1 MGEGGKRKAQSRLLE
16 KLRFGCIRHYP
27 LPLCYASD
35 RIGATLSCR
44 KCSAVGRK
52 KVKGR
57 SKADRMRMPAGV
69 RIEGDE
75 QQRRG
80 GKCFPLCLA
89 HINMVT
95 LAGRNMVTLAGRNM
109 VTLTHIIEITLRV
122 SCQVA
127 PFALAIN

>member
-1 MGEGGKRKAQSRLLE
+1 MPVIE
-16 KLRFGCIRHYP
+16 
-27 LPLCYASD
+27 LPLRYLA
-35 RIGATLSCR
+35 GN
-44 KCSAVGRK
+44 VVHGRK
-52 KVKGR
+52 KLKGR
-57 SKADRMRMPAGV
+57 SKADRMQMPAGV

-95 LAGRNMVTLAGRNM
+95 LAGRNMVTL
-109 VTLTHIIEITLRV
+109 THIIEITLRV
-122 SCQVA
+122 SCQAA